1 MMREWIGPLSP
12 SPFAPLHID
21 KGKDLQVTKPKI
33 SSSFAANEIQ
43 SEQIFR
49 IRIVNASFRSGHA
62 PYGPLKGSTPWR
74 ANNNVGTVYLC
85 LCSQLWNTTSAV
97 AAKRFLILELPQH
110 TEPRPPSLPYH
121 TQLSTEPGYA
131 LGKQNY
137 ARGGGGR
144 RRCGWE
150 NSSECAK
157 ETPKVIVNSIKVEG
171 AKARGK
177 EGRQKEEGGT
187 PPTGPLKRYVFCAPK

>member
-1 MMREWIGPLSP
+1 M
-12 SPFAPLHID
+12 
-21 KGKDLQVTKPKI
+21 TKPKI

-43 SEQIFR
+43 SEQISR

-137 ARGGGGR
+137 ARGGGGAEAVWLRKLKWVRKRNAKSSRKQYQSGRGQSQRKGRKTERGR
-144 RRCGWE
+144 RNAPNW
-150 NSSECAK
+150 
-157 ETPKVIVNSIKVEG
+157 
-171 AKARGK
+171 
-177 EGRQKEEGGT
+177 
-187 PPTGPLKRYVFCAPK
+187 PPQAICFLCT